1 MDGKKVKLRLEHI
14 SQSYIVKNEVS
25 DAVVDVSL
33 DVYDNEFLV
42 ILGPGRC
49 GKTVL
54 LNMIA
59 GLEKPVDGSLFLDGE
74 EIHGSDERIGMVF
87 QKLALMPWKTVMEN
101 VEFGLKM
108 KGVPKAQRRET
119 AQKYI
124 NLVGLQGFEKS
135 YPSQLSGGMK
145 QRAGIA
151 RAYTNNPEI
160 MLMDE
165 PFLDGEEIHGSDER
179 IGMVFQK
186 LALMP
191 WKTVMEN
198 VEFGLKMKGVPK
210 AQRRETAQ
218 KYINLVGLQGFEKSY
233 PSQLSGGM
241 KQRAGIARAYTNNPE
256 IMLMDE
262 PFGQLDAQT
271 RYSMQDEVL
280 RIWESEKRTFIFVTN
295 NIEEALYLADRIVLL
310 TNYPAQ
316 VKEIYDINL
325 PRPRDTVSPEF
336 LRLRKIISDNTDLA
350 L

>member
-74 EIHGSDERIGMVF
+74 EIHGSDERI
-87 QKLALMPWKTVMEN
+87 
-101 VEFGLKM
+101 
-108 KGVPKAQRRET
+108 
-119 AQKYI
+119 
-124 NLVGLQGFEKS
+124 
-135 YPSQLSGGMK
+135 
-145 QRAGIA
+145 
-151 RAYTNNPEI
+151 
-160 MLMDE
+160 
-165 PFLDGEEIHGSDER
+165 
-179 IGMVFQK
+179 
-186 LALMP
+186 
-191 WKTVMEN
+191 
-198 VEFGLKMKGVPK
+198 
-210 AQRRETAQ
+210 
-218 KYINLVGLQGFEKSY
+218 
-233 PSQLSGGM
+233 
-241 KQRAGIARAYTNNPE
+241 
-256 IMLMDE
+256 
-262 PFGQLDAQT
+262 
-271 RYSMQDEVL
+271 
-280 RIWESEKRTFIFVTN
+280 FVTN